1 MNPTRQHNSSS
12 PIAMVRTAIL
22 IQPTRVI
29 PMTVDLKS
37 LVRWMPGSSPP
48 RLEPPASFRR
58 LGIAERLHRL
68 AAQVLPQPSGDF
80 GKSRVADDL
89 AVALARP
96 AGDDDVEETPR
107 TCRHRADA
115 VGEHSGLVEG
125 MGDQETRRA
134 GPAPQTEHFI
144 AHEQPRLRIKRAER
158 LVQENE
164 PRLQHKSASDAHAL
178 AHAAGELRRI
188 GAGEIGETHE
198 GERVANPPAHFR
210 LGHAAAAQAERR
222 IVPHREPGETGI
234 LLENDPDPVRNGAAH
249 RIALKDDSA
258 GGRLLEPRQ
267 HFQQGG
273 FAATG
278 GADYGKELAALE
290 IEIDG
295 AERVYRARA
304 GVARIDARHA

>member
-29 PMTVDLKS
+29 PMTVARPCHCGAWPGSPSLDLKS

-115 VGEHSGLVEG
+115 VGEHS
-125 MGDQETRRA
+125 
-134 GPAPQTEHFI
+134 
-144 AHEQPRLRIKRAER
+144 
-158 LVQENE
+158 
-164 PRLQHKSASDAHAL
+164 
-178 AHAAGELRRI
+178 
-188 GAGEIGETHE
+188 
-198 GERVANPPAHFR
+198 
-210 LGHAAAAQAERR
+210 
-222 IVPHREPGETGI
+222 
-234 LLENDPDPVRNGAAH
+234 
-249 RIALKDDSA
+249 
-258 GGRLLEPRQ
+258 
-267 HFQQGG
+267 
-273 FAATG
+273 
-278 GADYGKELAALE
+278 
-290 IEIDG
+290 
-295 AERVYRARA
+295 
-304 GVARIDARHA
+304 